1 MNFDFSQEFEN
12 GHIIR
17 PLHPGDIHQYIEIYL
32 NAYPSGKD
40 LSADGIRYY
49 TEKTLK
55 AMSDFDDINFFGY
68 FQDNKLVATMKL
80 IDFSMNLYG
89 KMVPA
94 TGLMALGVHPI
105 YKKQGIAGRMVEFFE
120 DYTKKSGALVS
131 LLLPFRVD
139 FYRRLGYGC
148 GTRMTRFHIPTDQL
162 PKSATDSALTLELLD
177 KSQIGDVLS
186 CYEDFAEHNH
196 GALKKF
202 SEEIR
207 DINEDCDT
215 KYIGCYDDEFLE
227 GYAAF
232 KIINDSS
239 ANYTINHIEVKE
251 LIYSNSTVLRKL
263 LNGLRMQSD
272 LASSVILTTGEED
285 FYHIL
290 TSPQDVTGNYYDF
303 GFLQTNTQALG
314 TMYKIPDL
322 PRFIAASYYREF
334 PHYTIS
340 IGITVT
346 SEDGGDIE
354 KLGVLFQPDEGNSK
368 VSRMSCEPFSA
379 GSDVFM
385 RIKLSDLS
393 AVLMGSARIN
403 ALVRLGAVTLSDDS
417 FVEALDR
424 LFLAEQMPYTNTDY

>member
-68 FQDNKLVATMKL
+68 FHDNKLVATMKL

-207 DINEDCDT
+207 DIKEDCDT

-263 LNGLRMQSD
+263 LHGLRMQSD

-334 PHYTIS
+334 PHYTLS
-340 IGITVT
+340 VGITVT

-354 KLGVLFQPDEGNSK
+354 KLGVLFQPDEGSSK
-368 VSRMSCEPFSA
+368 VSRMSCEPFSS
-379 GSDVFM
+379 GSDVFI